1 MRRFAGNKSRLC
13 SIPRRLSRRLCYR
26 DHVWFFHAT
35 KHVSANRNRE
45 REKVTNTTIAPE
57 DLQKSILQHLEKSL
71 GKDTQNATLYDWR
84 TSLSLALRDLVVDP
98 WFRSTRKTYEAAG
111 KRVYYL
117 SMEFLIGRLLED
129 VAINLGAEDASRKAL
144 ADLGLEYDK
153 VVRDEPDAAL
163 GNGGLGRLAACFLD
177 SLSTLGIPA
186 YGYGI
191 RYEHGLFEQHFED
204 GRQIEVAE
212 GWLAQR
218 HTWEFERPEVTYR
231 IGFGG
236 HVNGNW
242 EPAETVIAN
251 AYDTP
256 ILGWK
261 GRWANTLRLWSAK
274 PTVLFDLG
282 SFNRGDLVGAVV
294 PEALARAISR
304 VLYPDD
310 TTEAGKELRLKQEYF
325 FTSASLQDIVRRFGS
340 EGYAIDTL
348 ADHVAIQLNDTH
360 PAIAGPELIRLLA
373 DDHGVEMARAIE
385 IARDCLA
392 YTNHT
397 LLPEA
402 LERWDLGLF
411 ARTLPRHLQII
422 ETIEADHL
430 SRTGSHVRIIEDH
443 SVKMGELA
451 FIMAH
456 CVNGVSALHSELVK
470 KTVFADLN
478 RDYPG
483 RIINQ
488 TNGVTPRR
496 WLYNCNAPL
505 RELINRTIGENW
517 VDDLDQLKK
526 LETHVSDAGFLE
538 DFMAAKQANK
548 KRLANWLGEQVGQT
562 VDPAAMFD
570 IQIKRIHEYKR
581 QFMNILETIAHW
593 NEIRDNPNGDWTP
606 RLKIF
611 GGKAAPGYFVAKEII
626 HLINDVSR
634 VINTDPVT
642 RDRLKVIYPPNYNV
656 SMAEVLIP
664 AADLSEQ
671 ISTAGK
677 EASGTGNMKFA
688 LNGALT
694 IGTLD
699 GANVEIRERVGEENF
714 FLFGLTAEEVVNR
727 RTQHD
732 FSRTAIANSPHLA
745 RVLNQIADG
754 LFSAGDPG
762 RYHGLVTLLY
772 EHDYFLVTCDF
783 DDYHATQNKVDTAF
797 VDRRRWSEM
806 AALNTARSGWFSS
819 DRTIEGY
826 AKDIW
831 NTPSLLDK
839 SGS

>member
-1 MRRFAGNKSRLC
+1 M
-13 SIPRRLSRRLCYR
+13 
-26 DHVWFFHAT
+26 T
-35 KHVSANRNRE
+35 K
-45 REKVTNTTIAPE
+45 TIASE
-57 DLQKSILQHLEKSL
+57 DLQFNILRHLKKSL
-71 GKDTQNATLYDWR
+71 GKDTANATLYDWR

-98 WFRSTRKTYEAAG
+98 WFQSTRKTYEAAG

-129 VAINLGAEDASRKAL
+129 VAVNLGAESASRAAL
-144 ADLGLEYDK
+144 ESLGLDYDE
-153 VVRDEPDAAL
+153 VVHDEPDAAL

-191 RYEHGLFEQHFED
+191 RYEHGLFEQHFEN

-212 GWLAQR
+212 GWLSQR
-218 HTWEFERPEVTYR
+218 HTWEFERPEVNYPV
-231 IGFGG
+231 GFGG
-236 HVNGNW
+236 HVNGTW

-256 ILGWK
+256 VLGWK
-261 GRWANTLRLWSAK
+261 ARWANTLRLWSAK

-325 FTSASLQDIVRRFGS
+325 FTSASLQDIVRRFKS
-340 EGYAIDTL
+340 EGFDIETL
-348 ADHVAIQLNDTH
+348 PDHVAIQLNDTH
-360 PAIAGPELIRLLA
+360 PAIAGPELVRLLV
-373 DDHGVEMARAIE
+373 DENGVDMKRAIA
-385 IARDCLA
+385 IAKACLA

-422 ETIEADHL
+422 EVIEEEHL
-430 SRTGSHVRIIEDH
+430 AATGSHVRIIEDH
-443 SVKMGELA
+443 AVKMGELA
-451 FIMAH
+451 FVMAH
-456 CVNGVSALHSELVK
+456 RVNGVSALHSELVK
-470 KTVFADLN
+470 KTVFHDLN
-478 RDYPG
+478 QTYPD

-496 WLYNCNAPL
+496 WLYSCNPPL
-505 RELINRTIGENW
+505 RSLISKTIGEGW
-517 VDDLDQLKK
+517 VDDLEQLSQ
-526 LETHVSDAGFLE
+526 LEPHIADSGFL
-538 DFMAAKQANK
+538 DAFMAAKRANK
-548 KRLANWLGEQVGQT
+548 ERLARWFAEKSDLQI
-562 VDPAAMFD
+562 DPSAMFD
-570 IQIKRIHEYKR
+570 VQIKRIHEYKR

-593 NEIRDNPNGDWTP
+593 NEIRDNPNSEWTP

-611 GGKAAPGYFVAKEII
+611 GGKAAPGYVVAKEII
-626 HLINDVSR
+626 HLINDVAR
-634 VINTDPVT
+634 VINADPVT
-642 RDRLKVIYPPNYNV
+642 RDRLKVVYPPNYNV

-699 GANVEIRERVGEENF
+699 GANVEIRERVGAENF
-714 FLFGLTAEEVVNR
+714 FLFGLTAEEVVER
-727 RTQHD
+727 RNHHD
-732 FSRTAIANSPHLA
+732 YSRAAIAASPRLT

-754 LFSAGDPG
+754 LFSPGDPG
-762 RYHGLVTLLY
+762 RYHGLVRLLH

-783 DDYHATQNKVDTAF
+783 DDYFDTQRQVDTAF
-797 VDRRRWSEM
+797 VDHAHWARM

-819 DRTIEGY
+819 DRTIRGY
-826 AKDIW
+826 AADIW
-831 NTPSLLDK
+831 NTSSLLDR
-839 SGS
+839 S

>member
-1 MRRFAGNKSRLC
+1 M
-13 SIPRRLSRRLCYR
+13 
-26 DHVWFFHAT
+26 
-35 KHVSANRNRE
+35 
-45 REKVTNTTIAPE
+45 TNTTIAPE
-57 DLQKSILQHLEKSL
+57 DLQASVLSHLKKSL
-71 GKDTQNATLYDWR
+71 GKDTANATLYDWR

-98 WFRSTRKTYEAAG
+98 WFQSTRKTYEAAG

-129 VAINLGAEDASRKAL
+129 VAINLGAESASRTAL
-144 ADLGLEYDK
+144 ENLGLDYDT
-153 VVRDEPDAAL
+153 VVHNEPDAAL

-218 HTWEFERPEVTYR
+218 HTWEFERPEVTYE

-236 HVNGNW
+236 YVDGTW
-242 EPAETVIAN
+242 VPAETVIAN

-261 GRWANTLRLWSAK
+261 RRWANTLRLWSAK
-274 PTVLFDLG
+274 PTILFDLG

-325 FTSASLQDIVRRFGS
+325 FTSASLQDIVRRFKS
-340 EGYAIDTL
+340 EGYEIETL
-348 ADHVAIQLNDTH
+348 AEHVAIQLNDTH
-360 PAIAGPELIRLLA
+360 PAIAGPELVRLLA
-373 DDHGVEMARAIE
+373 DEHGVEISRAIE
-385 IARDCLA
+385 IARSCLA

-411 ARTLPRHLQII
+411 ARTLPRHLEIIQII
-422 ETIEADHL
+422 EAEHL
-430 SRTGSHVRIIEDH
+430 RSTESQVRIIEDH
-443 SVKMGELA
+443 AVKMGELA
-451 FIMAH
+451 FVMAH
-456 CVNGVSALHSELVK
+456 RVNGVSALHSELVK
-470 KTVFADLN
+470 KTVFSDLN

-496 WLYNCNAPL
+496 WLYSCNPPL
-505 RELINRTIGENW
+505 RDLIIRTIGDAW
-517 VDDLDQLKK
+517 VDDLEQLSH
-526 LETHVSDAGFLE
+526 LEPHISDPGFL
-538 DFMAAKQANK
+538 DAFTAAKQKNK
-548 KRLANWLGEQVGQT
+548 QRLARWLAEQGGLQI
-562 VDPAAMFD
+562 DPSAMFD
-570 IQIKRIHEYKR
+570 VQIKRIHEYKR
-581 QFMNILETIAHW
+581 QLMNILETIAHW
-593 NEIRDNPNGDWTP
+593 NEIRDTPNGDWTP

-611 GGKAAPGYFVAKEII
+611 GGKAAPGYVVAKEII
-626 HLINDVSR
+626 HLINDVAR
-634 VINTDPVT
+634 VVNADPVT
-642 RDRLKVIYPPNYNV
+642 KDRLKVVYPANYNV

-699 GANVEIRERVGEENF
+699 GANVEIRERVGAENF
-714 FLFGLTAEEVVNR
+714 FLFGLTAEEVVER
-727 RTQHD
+727 RSQFD
-732 FSRTAIANSPHLA
+732 YSRAAIAASPRLT

-754 LFSAGDPG
+754 LFSPGDPG
-762 RYHGLVTLLY
+762 RYHGLVRLLH

-783 DDYHATQNKVDTAF
+783 EDYFDTQRKVDTAF
-797 VDRRRWSEM
+797 VDQKRWAEM
-806 AALNTARSGWFSS
+806 SALNTARSGWFSS
-819 DRTIEGY
+819 DRTIRGY
-826 AKDIW
+826 SKDIW
-831 NTPSLLDK
+831 QTPSLLGR
-839 SGS
+839 S